1 MPWWAAAY
9 TIVLVGLSASGL
21 LDDLRDGR
29 SRWYLLTGFLSAV
42 SGLVMVIAYWTEPL
56 AELLGFGV
64 AALLVYAIVWDT
76 WSTALDLRS
85 IDGDPDLSEEERGL
99 YGRFGVIFSAAVL
112 APAYGCGLLLL
123 LERVSR

>member
-9 TIVLVGLSASGL
+9 AIALVGLATSGL

-29 SRWYLLTGFLSAV
+29 SRWYLLTGLLSAAC
-42 SGLVMVIAYWTEPL
+42 SLVMVIAYWTEPL
-56 AELLGFGV
+56 AEVLGLGV
-64 AALLVYAIVWDT
+64 AVLLVYAIAWDT

-99 YGRFGVIFSAAVL
+99 YGRFGVTFSAIVL
-112 APAYGCGLLLL
+112 APAYGCGLLVLL
-123 LERVSR
+123 DRFSR

>member
-9 TIVLVGLSASGL
+9 AVALASLSASGL
-21 LDDLRDGR
+21 IEDLRDGR
-29 SRWYLLTGFLSAV
+29 SRWYLFTGFLSTVCSLA
-42 SGLVMVIAYWTEPL
+42 MVVAYWFEAL
-56 AELLGFGV
+56 AQAFGLGVVGM
-64 AALLVYAIVWDT
+64 LVYAIAWDT

-85 IDGDPDLSEEERGL
+85 IDGDPELSDEERGL

-123 LERVSR
+123 LDRFTG